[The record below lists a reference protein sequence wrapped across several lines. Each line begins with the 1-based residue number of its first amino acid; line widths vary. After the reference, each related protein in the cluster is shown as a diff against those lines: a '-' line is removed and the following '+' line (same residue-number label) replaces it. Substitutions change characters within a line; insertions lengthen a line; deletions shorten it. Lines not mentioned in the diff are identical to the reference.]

1 MKGSDV
7 ESMTKLLK
15 EHNIPLSAV
24 RANKLLLALG
34 FLEEAERPS
43 ATKPDVIK
51 KYKVLT
57 GKGLDFGANEE
68 NEQSPEQTSP
78 YYYRDSFEELATIL
92 VAARDAEDGDNK

>member
-15 EHNIPLSAV
+15 EHEVPLSAV
-24 RANKLLLALG
+24 RANKLLLSLG

-43 ATKPDVIK
+43 ANNPDVVK
-51 KYKVLT
+51 KYKVLA

-68 NEQSPEQTSP
+68 NDQSPGQTSP
-78 YYYRDSFEELATIL
+78 YYYRDSFEELGKIL
-92 VAARDAEDGDNK
+92 VAARDAEDGAKK